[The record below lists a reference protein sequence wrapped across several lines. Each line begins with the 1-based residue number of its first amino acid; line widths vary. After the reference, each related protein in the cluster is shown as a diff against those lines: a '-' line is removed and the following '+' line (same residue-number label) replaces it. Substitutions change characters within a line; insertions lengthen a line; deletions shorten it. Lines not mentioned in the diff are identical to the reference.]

1 MNAKKGL
8 KAVGK
13 EVKKDVQNTI
23 VMPAKKVG
31 EIGEDI
37 VKTISKPFISDKR
50 KLTLGQRTADSL
62 SKWAG
67 SWVFIIGF
75 FVFLSL
81 WMATNIYA
89 WLNTWDPYPFILLN
103 LVLSCLAAIQ
113 APVILMSQNR
123 ANQRDRMR
131 AEYDYEVNR
140 KAEKE
145 IQEMILQLNRIED
158 KLEKKKK

>member
-113 APVILMSQNR
+113 APVILMRQN
-123 ANQRDRMR
+123 
-131 AEYDYEVNR
+131 ES
-140 KAEKE
+140 
-145 IQEMILQLNRIED
+145 RI
-158 KLEKKKK
+158 